1 MFAVYTLFPLV
12 CIATR
17 PIDVE
22 NGGAILDLFSSNL
35 QLGFLKRKRTSL
47 CMKKAYP
54 AKNRAEPAD
63 KKPTYNLRQFF

>member
-1 MFAVYTLFPLV
+1 MFAVYTFPLV

-22 NGGAILDLFSSNL
+22 NGGAILDLFNSNL
-35 QLGFLKRKRTSL
+35 QLGFFETETHLIVYEKSIS
-47 CMKKAYP
+47 

-63 KKPTYNLRQFF
+63 KKPTYNLRQLF